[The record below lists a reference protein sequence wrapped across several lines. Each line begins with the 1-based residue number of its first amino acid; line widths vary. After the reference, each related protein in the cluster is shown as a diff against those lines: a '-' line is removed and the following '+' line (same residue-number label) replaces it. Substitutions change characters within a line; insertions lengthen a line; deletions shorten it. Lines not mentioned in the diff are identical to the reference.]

1 MPKIQKSKEAL
12 SSRDLNELLRG
23 ANFHVRLV
31 LGQLGVSGRKL
42 STLVAKS
49 KNADFESGMYLAAS
63 HNMSLRGK
71 QEILAAEILK
81 QIHVCRNACR
91 DQRWGETIAAALL
104 LGEARCALFMHEAEY
119 SKRNRGQLRG
129 AAAKNKK
136 MARFLKAADEI
147 YSSYTASD
155 LSAFKVESLWAD
167 VCKRQQALNRWCCGK
182 STFGKH
188 WARHTSSL
196 AS

>member
-1 MPKIQKSKEAL
+1 MPKIQKSKAVL
-12 SSRDLNELLRG
+12 SSRDLDELLRG

-42 STLVAKS
+42 TTLVAKS

-63 HNMSLRGK
+63 HNMSLREK
-71 QEILAAEILK
+71 QEILAGEILK
-81 QIHVCRNACR
+81 QIHICRNACR
-91 DQRWGETIAAALL
+91 ARRWGETIAAALL
-104 LGEARCALFMHEAEY
+104 LGEARCALFVHAAEY
-119 SKRNRGQLRG
+119 SKRNRDQWRS

-136 MARFLKAADEI
+136 MARFLKAAEEI

-167 VCKRQQALNRWCCGK
+167 VCKRERDRNRWCCGK
-182 STFGKH
+182 STFGKR
-188 WARHTSSL
+188 WALRISSL